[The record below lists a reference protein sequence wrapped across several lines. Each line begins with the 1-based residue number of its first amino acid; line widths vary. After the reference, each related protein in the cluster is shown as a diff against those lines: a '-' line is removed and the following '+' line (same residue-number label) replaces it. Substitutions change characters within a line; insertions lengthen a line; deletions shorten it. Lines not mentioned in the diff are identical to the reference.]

1 MIRFN
6 ENAWGYIE
14 SHLPEQENVKR
25 AVLNDFIWFMKRP
38 VKYKDDAS
46 KIKDY
51 IHHLHLKRENNMN
64 IRHVVE
70 NLFLNVN
77 ISKIESELYDNY
89 LK

>member
-38 VKYKDDAS
+38 VKYKDDAT

-51 IHHLHLKRENNMN
+51 IHHLHLKRENTLN
-64 IRHVVE
+64 IHHWEE
-70 NLFLNVN
+70 NLFIDIDIL
-77 ISKIESELYDNY
+77 KIESELFAIYI
-89 LK
+89 K